1 MFLLRTGESLD
12 IEIDS
17 FNKSLKLLLSRHRI
31 NRYHGYP
38 VTMMTNNLKHL
49 FIENQFLVVH
59 LRTMK
64 VILVNHIRSH

>member
-17 FNKSLKLLLSRHRI
+17 FNRSLKLLLSRHRI
-31 NRYHGYP
+31 NRDHGYP

-49 FIENQFLVVH
+49 FIEKQFLVVH